1 MDFEGRIIQAD
12 FDDLSVVSIYVH
24 SGSAKQERQ
33 DIKMAFLTQR
43 FMPYLKQLKADGK
56 KVILCGD
63 VNIVHQN
70 NFNDISDVLF
80 WGQVNFFL

>member
-1 MDFEGRIIQAD
+1 
-12 FDDLSVVSIYVH
+12 
-24 SGSAKQERQ
+24 
-33 DIKMAFLTQR
+33 MAFLTQR